1 MKYRVLLADDNTAI
15 LNRVT
20 TILSPEFDVVGRV
33 TDGQALVEATV
44 RLQPDLVVVDISMPN
59 LNGLQAVER
68 LVGVFSAA
76 RIVFMTVHTDSDF
89 AAAAFRA
96 GAHGFVAKARLTLD
110 LIPALKMALA
120 RQRFV
125 SPGIRVQ
132 PVGQRSKA
140 VPDCPR
146 AICP

>member
-59 LNGLQAVER
+59 LNGLQAVEQ

-96 GAHGFVAKARLTLD
+96 GFVAKARLTLD

-125 SPGIRVQ
+125 SPGIGVRPAV
-132 PVGQRSKA
+132 QRSKA
-140 VPDCPR
+140 TPDRP
-146 AICP
+146 